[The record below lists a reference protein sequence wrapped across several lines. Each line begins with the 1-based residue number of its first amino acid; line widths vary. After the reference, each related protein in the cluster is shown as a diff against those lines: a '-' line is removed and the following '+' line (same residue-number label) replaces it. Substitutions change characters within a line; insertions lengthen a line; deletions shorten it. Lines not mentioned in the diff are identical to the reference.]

1 MRDAY
6 HYEVGYVTDA
16 GNVRA
21 ANQDSLLIRRG
32 SLDGSELMLL
42 AVADGMGGLSHGEE
56 ASLLAVHTLNTWW
69 NEQLPGL
76 LAEGLAWRSLESS
89 LAVAIDQIDWTLCAG
104 GDEGRG
110 KSGTTLTLAFLYRRE
125 FCLLQV
131 GDSRCYR
138 LSGGTVEQLTR
149 DQTWCQQELD
159 AGRLTAE
166 EAAAHPM
173 RHVLVSTLGVSS
185 GFTLERSMG
194 KLDFDE
200 GLLLCSDGF
209 YAEMDIADFAPLAR
223 GEGVQTVLDRAQ
235 STICAGTAE
244 DNLTAV
250 LVRLNRG
257 KRA

>member
-1 MRDAY
+1 MKEAY

-32 SLDGSELMLL
+32 KIGSEEIAML
-42 AVADGMGGLSHGEE
+42 AVADGMGGLAHGEE

-89 LAVAIDQIDWTLCAG
+89 LSVAIDQIDWTLCSG
-104 GDEGRG
+104 SGEGRG
-110 KSGTTLTLAFLYRRE
+110 KSGTTLTLAFLCGREYRL
-125 FCLLQV
+125 FQV

-138 LSGGTVEQLTR
+138 LSDGATEQITR
-149 DQTWCQQELD
+149 DQTWCQQEMD
-159 AGRLTAE
+159 AGRLSAE
-166 EAAAHPM
+166 EAAVHPM

-185 GFTLERSMG
+185 GFTLERSAG

-209 YAEMDIADFAPLAR
+209 YAEMDAADFAGIGHGESVEAMLERAR
-223 GEGVQTVLDRAQ
+223 C
-235 STICAGTAE
+235 TICAGTAE

>member
-1 MRDAY
+1 MREAY
-6 HYEVGYVTDA
+6 HYETGFVTDA

-21 ANQDSLLIRRG
+21 VNQDSLLIRRG
-32 SLDGSELMLL
+32 SLGGSELMLL
-42 AVADGMGGLSHGEE
+42 AVADGMGGLARGEE
-56 ASLLAVHTLNTWW
+56 ASLLAVKTLNTWW

-89 LAVAIDQIDWTLCAG
+89 LAVAIDQINWALFTG

-110 KSGTTLTLAFLYRRE
+110 RSGTTLTLAFLYRRE
-125 FCLLQV
+125 FLLMQV
-131 GDSRCYR
+131 GDSRCYK
-138 LSGGTVEQLTR
+138 LSDGAFEQLTR

-159 AGRLTAE
+159 AGRLSAE
-166 EAAAHPM
+166 EAAVHPM
-173 RHVLVSTLGVSS
+173 RHVLISTLGVTEH
-185 GFTLERSMG
+185 FTLDRSAG
-194 KLDFDE
+194 RLDFGE

-209 YAEMDIADFAPLAR
+209 YAEMTDEPFSGFAH
-223 GEGVQTVLDRAQ
+223 GESAQTLLDGAQRA
-235 STICAGTAE
+235 ICAGTAE

>member
-6 HYEVGYVTDA
+6 HYEVGYVTHA

-42 AVADGMGGLSHGEE
+42 AVADGMGGLAHGEE
-56 ASLLAVHTLNTWW
+56 ASLLAVKTLNTWW

-89 LAVAIDQIDWTLCAG
+89 LSVAIDQINWALCTDG
-104 GDEGRG
+104 GEGRG
-110 KSGTTLTLAFLYRRE
+110 KSGTTLTLVFLYRRE

-138 LSGGTVEQLTR
+138 LSGDAIEQLSR

-166 EAAAHPM
+166 EAAVHPM
-173 RHVLVSTLGVSS
+173 RHVLVSTLGVTS
-185 GFTLERSMG
+185 GFTLDHSSG
-194 KLDFDE
+194 KLDFDD

-209 YAEMDIADFAPLAR
+209 YAEMDSADFAGFAR
-223 GEGVQTVLDRAQ
+223 GEGVQEMLDRAQ
-235 STICAGTAE
+235 QTICCGTAE